1 MTNPLYEIAP
11 YPRSESE
18 VTAEALG
25 RHLTVQAWAHRTHRK
40 NATSPADREWAT
52 SEIVNLFGIVSFLRA
67 LQAVAPETAD
77 EAAKNLWLAWDD
89 GGAIDEWLHTW
100 LQGFGIDPKRVNAAA
115 SDAMRDAA

>member
-1 MTNPLYEIAP
+1 MSNPLNEIAP

-18 VTAEALG
+18 VTAESLG
-25 RHLTVQAWAHRTHRK
+25 RHLTVQAWAHRTHRQS
-40 NATSPADREWAT
+40 ATSLADREWAT
-52 SEIVNLFGIVSFLRA
+52 SEVVNLFGIASFLRA

-100 LQGFGIDPKRVNAAA
+100 LVGFGIDPERVNAAA